1 MLIAPKATEFRPKAS
16 APCNDAAMRLIGGW
30 EWPIR
35 KRPWADLATEYREL
49 VEQIPQLAPMLA
61 VIESVIENQ
70 MADRLAATTSLRD
83 LVVTTSPASE
93 PPIDVIIVRSAISMY
108 PPAPGEVSID
118 HIATS
123 GLTEHIA
130 RPVDEV
136 LPLFWRFVLE
146 KYGLRTDHPD
156 ARPESS

>member
-1 MLIAPKATEFRPKAS
+1 
-16 APCNDAAMRLIGGW
+16 MRLIGGW
-30 EWPIR
+30 EWPFL
-35 KRPWADLATEYREL
+35 KQPWADLATEYREL

-70 MADRLAATTSLRD
+70 MADRLSATTSLRD
-83 LVVTTSPASE
+83 LVVTASPASE
-93 PPIDVIIVRSAISMY
+93 PPIDIIIVRSFISMY

-123 GLTEHIA
+123 GRSEHIA

-146 KYGLRTDHPD
+146 KYGLHTNQPD
-156 ARPESS
+156 AHPESS